1 VAEAIVRVRT
11 GHVPSKEVDE
21 VALSRKILALVAG
34 GSAMGVGAAGAAVTT
49 QDATAPGPVELGD
62 GGTSLDIEGGQVR
75 VDSQASPL
83 DDLLD
88 SANTAGSPD
97 TPGTEGVDTAGTESA
112 NTNTPNSANTNSPDT
127 ASTASADTGTG
138 DSPPTPD
145 SPDTADSAD
154 SPDNSGP
161 GSLSSGPGPG
171 GDDGDDHS
179 GPGDNSGP
187 GSGDDEDGG
196 SSGEG
201 DDNGGSSG
209 DGDEDNSGPGS

>member
-1 VAEAIVRVRT
+1 VVEAIVRVRT

-21 VALSRKILALVAG
+21 MGLSRKILALLAG
-34 GSAMGVGAAGAAVTT
+34 GSAVGVGAAGAAVTT
-49 QDATAPGPVELGD
+49 QDATTPGPVELGS

-75 VDSQASPL
+75 VDAQASPL

-88 SANTAGSPD
+88 SANTAGSSD

-127 ASTASADTGTG
+127 ANTASADTGTG
-138 DSPPTPD
+138 DSPLAPD

-161 GSLSSGPGPG
+161 GSFSSGPGPG
-171 GDDGDDHS
+171 GDEGDDHS
-179 GPGDNSGP
+179 GPSDNSGP
-187 GSGDDEDGG
+187 GSVDGDD
-196 SSGEG
+196 SS
-201 DDNGGSSG
+201 GSSG
-209 DGDEDNSGPGS
+209 DGDDDNSGPGS